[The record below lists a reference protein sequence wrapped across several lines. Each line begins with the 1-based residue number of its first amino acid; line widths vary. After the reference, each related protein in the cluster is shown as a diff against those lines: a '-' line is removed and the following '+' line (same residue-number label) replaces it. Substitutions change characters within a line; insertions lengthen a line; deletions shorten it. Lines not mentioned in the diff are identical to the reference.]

1 MKNGGKKSSDSV
13 EEKAHLSADVSLP
26 ADVLEK
32 LYQSYAIKQ
41 KRDGLSSFLVAS
53 IMFDLWAI
61 VVPLGQRLE
70 SLGEFLSVLGMDSLN
85 SRGRHLRNFCNF
97 ANVAGVG

>member
-1 MKNGGKKSSDSV
+1 MTNETGSEAVVVVVKNGGKKSSDSV
-13 EEKAHLSADVSLP
+13 EEKAQLSADVSLP

-53 IMFDLWAI
+53 IMFDLWAV
-61 VVPLGQRLE
+61 VVPLGQRVE
-70 SLGEFLSVLGMDSLN
+70 SLGEFIHGFFGNLDS
-85 SRGRHLRNFCNF
+85 
-97 ANVAGVG
+97 